1 MSFISH
7 KKILIRIELLWNLWI
22 IIPSLT
28 NKLVSKVVYRIL
40 KMLNFYLAFS
50 INVLATINWRNTS
63 NKINFSGKRKKIVR
77 LLSIIFLLLEDCSV
91 QKKKKETYVMCLI
104 RFKIVFLSVFV
115 KSGNIDGTAS
125 ISEAGL
131 QLYSCKASAD
141 ENRSRLVLY
150 TERTCLAC
158 WSWDFTRLESQSSL
172 SSFLVITIGA

>member
-1 MSFISH
+1 MT
-7 KKILIRIELLWNLWI
+7 K
-22 IIPSLT
+22 
-28 NKLVSKVVYRIL
+28 KLVSKVVYRIL

-63 NKINFSGKRKKIVR
+63 NKTMISGNRKKIVS
-77 LLSIIFLLLEDCSV
+77 LLSIIFSTFRRLFGA
-91 QKKKKETYVMCLI
+91 KKEKKETYVMCLI
-104 RFKIVFLSVFV
+104 RSKIFFLSVFV

-131 QLYSCKASAD
+131 QLYSCKACLD

-158 WSWDFTRLESQSSL
+158 WSWDFTCLESQSCPCELKTNAECYQNKMAVSKMKIIL
-172 SSFLVITIGA
+172 PHKF